1 MNITNDIETAS
12 TIATNAGRYA
22 LVFTDWRQL
31 QAATHGGPWPGCYRV
46 PVKPAEKRHM
56 TGKPVELM
64 RELVRAAV
72 PPGGHV
78 LDLFQ
83 GSAST
88 GVAALQERRH
98 YTGIEVTRHY
108 HEVSVQRLQELPP
121 LV

>member
-1 MNITNDIETAS
+1 MVA
-12 TIATNAGRYA
+12 
-22 LVFTDWRQL
+22 
-31 QAATHGGPWPGCYRV
+31 PGCYRV